1 MRVLLLLI
9 TIFVISCS
17 PSTET
22 GSKKTRPVVMA
33 YYVAERDYQPTKI
46 PVEKLTHIIYS
57 FTNVIDGE
65 MKFRNPDSAGPKLK
79 QLVEQK
85 SRNPE
90 LKVMIACGGWG
101 ADGFSDMALTT
112 ESREKFIQ
120 SAYEFV
126 EEYRLDG
133 IDMDWEY
140 PSISGAGTMARPED
154 KENFTHVMKGL
165 REALDKTG
173 RPQTLTFASAGWKRY
188 YDNIELDEVMKYADY
203 MNIMTYDQVSGNS
216 IYTGHHTPLGA
227 VSYEAVAGTPFGNY
241 MDSLYQAGRLKDPN
255 PRSAEKI
262 VNFLLEQGADPAQLV
277 IGGAFYGRAWKG
289 VPPINN
295 GLYQL
300 SGGIHIGWSA
310 YHHIRKT
317 FEPDANFVRYWDE
330 DASAPYLYNAKDSIM
345 ISYDD
350 TVSVRL
356 KTEFTIEKGLGGIMF
371 WELGNDTKEE
381 GSLLDAIYQAASK

>member
-1 MRVLLLLI
+1 MRVLLLLV

-17 PSTET
+17 SQTEKVST
-22 GSKKTRPVVMA
+22 KTRPVVMA
-33 YYVAERDYQPTKI
+33 YYVAERDYQPEKI

-154 KENFTHVMKGL
+154 KENFTHVMRGL

-255 PRSAEKI
+255 PRSAGKDCQFSLRTGSRPSPTGYWWCI
-262 VNFLLEQGADPAQLV
+262 LWQGLEGCSP
-277 IGGAFYGRAWKG
+277 G
-289 VPPINN
+289 
-295 GLYQL
+295 
-300 SGGIHIGWSA
+300 
-310 YHHIRKT
+310 
-317 FEPDANFVRYWDE
+317 
-330 DASAPYLYNAKDSIM
+330 
-345 ISYDD
+345 
-350 TVSVRL
+350 
-356 KTEFTIEKGLGGIMF
+356 
-371 WELGNDTKEE
+371 
-381 GSLLDAIYQAASK
+381 